1 MSGMDG
7 CRAPAGA
14 LAFTAVC
21 PLRDVPR
28 LGARVIERPLEK
40 GGNVAVFRTADDR
53 VFALADR
60 CPHKGGPL
68 SQGIVHGDR
77 VACPL
82 HNWNVRL
89 DTGTAVEPDQGYTTR
104 YPARVANGLIEVA
117 LEGAIRVAPDGPI
130 GIATDGA
137 IGVSAIRVAPDGA

>member
-1 MSGMDG
+1 MDG
-7 CRAPAGA
+7 SRTPIATHIYTAICA
-14 LAFTAVC
+14 LT
-21 PLRDVPR
+21 DIPR
-28 LGARVIERPLEK
+28 PGARVIERAVER

-82 HNWNVRL
+82 HNWNIMLESGLAVGPDEGCAARFPVRVEDGQL
-89 DTGTAVEPDQGYTTR
+89 HERVLELEAGRPDDRARTEPAAVVE
-104 YPARVANGLIEVA
+104 AHL
-117 LEGAIRVAPDGPI
+117 
-130 GIATDGA
+130 
-137 IGVSAIRVAPDGA
+137 